1 MTKDFL
7 KAHEI
12 IDLVQLNIAT
22 MWHRNINYYK
32 KDYSSKFETGRW
44 EKEDLYISRQ
54 KPDWDILF
62 FNPIL
67 KADPTLEPLVA
78 EFWELAKTEQYIES
92 LVGRLFNGK
101 ITIEPISHMLFG
113 EAPGCLNQTNRK
125 NFVKNMVTSNPEL
138 IKELHES
145 LKSKNDLTLLAV
157 YIDLLPKTI
166 HLIKDGNTNIF
177 KILENSSSF
186 TESNLTKTLSS
197 ICRSFNPSKEI
208 YDFIQK
214 QFSPRFETM
223 HTLRETFYKLETK
236 YFSKFKEDKH
246 KFLLESNEIFT
257 YSLKLKDSALVDQFN
272 IHKTLVQP
280 FKLDLFQVIRTI
292 INEQV
297 DKSIYFDNVNGVFS
311 IHTQNFENKEPI
323 KKIMK
328 NLESV
333 LPPILK
339 VIGKDYKHGLEDSET
354 IQKFFRSAILK
365 FNLEESLN
373 TPSID
378 TKTKSKK
385 TKL

>member
-1 MTKDFL
+1 MTTDFL
-7 KAHEI
+7 KAYEI
-12 IDLVQLNIAT
+12 MDLIQLNIST
-22 MWHRNINYYK
+22 MWHRSTNYYK

-54 KPDWDILF
+54 KPDWDRLF

-92 LVGRLFNGK
+92 LAGRLFNGK

-113 EAPGCLNQTNRK
+113 EALGCLNQTNRK
-125 NFVKNMVTSNPEL
+125 NFVKRMITSNPEL
-138 IKELHES
+138 IKELHTS
-145 LKSKNDLTLLAV
+145 LKSKNDIILLAA

-166 HLIKDGNTNIF
+166 NLIKDSNKNIF
-177 KILENSSSF
+177 KILENSSQF
-186 TESNLTKTLSS
+186 TESNQTKTLSS
-197 ICRSFNPSKEI
+197 ICRSFNHTQEL
-208 YDFIQK
+208 YDFIKK

-223 HTLRETFYKLETK
+223 HTLRETFHNLESK
-236 YFSKFKEDKH
+236 YFSKFKEEKH
-246 KFLLESNEIFT
+246 TFLLESNEIFT

-280 FKLDLFQVIRTI
+280 FKLDLFQVLRTI

-297 DKSIYFDNVNGVFS
+297 DKSIYFDNVNGTFS
-311 IHTQNFENKEPI
+311 IHTQNFENKDPI

-339 VIGKDYKHGLEDSET
+339 VIGKDYKHGIEDSET
-354 IQKFFRSAILK
+354 IQKFFKSAILK

-373 TPSID
+373 TPIID
-378 TKTKSKK
+378 PKTKSKK